1 MRNRK
6 GFTLIE
12 LLVVVAIIAILAAI
26 LFPVFARAKAR
37 AKMGTCLSNC
47 RQVGLAFLMYL
58 SENDDLMPC
67 MDSVWATNLRN
78 YTNGAASDG
87 GGTIWAGDNKARDA
101 GQSLDYFYKNSI
113 LACIG
118 GYMKNSSIWWCPDY
132 KNRNLKP
139 GLPTGSSTVTSAGD
153 GYWTYYPYNFR
164 LLCNFATNWQ
174 TSLATSGWPSGT
186 GTLRDKWAKTVV
198 PSTKTLPTSLGGFG
212 TVHAS
217 TDYPKPEKTM
227 IFWEKLPLHDLRR
240 LLTPTYGYV
249 IDPGSSKPCSF
260 LDGHASVIKAG
271 LVCFDDSNN
280 GVVAWPYRSQS
291 LGTFF
296 SPFLPR
302 NPNDMAEIGFS
313 DFIATGWDID

>member
-12 LLVVVAIIAILAAI
+12 LLVVIAIIAILAAI

-47 RQVGLAFLMYL
+47 RQVGIAFLMYL
-58 SENDDLMPC
+58 SENDDLMPS
-67 MDSVWATNLRN
+67 MDTVWSTSLRN
-78 YTNGAASDG
+78 YTNGAASDSS
-87 GGTIWAGDNKARDA
+87 GTIWAGDNKARDA

-132 KNRNLKP
+132 KNVNVKP
-139 GLPTGSSTVTSAGD
+139 GLPTGSSINTNAGNA
-153 GYWTYYPYNFR
+153 YWSYYPYNFR
-164 LLCNFATNWQ
+164 LLCNFAVGWQ
-174 TSLATSGWPSGT
+174 ALGTATWPSGT
-186 GTLRDKWAKTVV
+186 GTLRYKYQYTVN
-198 PSTKTLPTSLGGFG
+198 PPTRTLPTALGGLG
-212 TVHAS
+212 TLHAV
-217 TDYPKPEKTM
+217 TEFPKPEKTL

-260 LDGHASVIKAG
+260 LDGHAQVIKTG
-271 LVCFDDSNN
+271 NVCFDDSN
-280 GVVAWPYRSQS
+280 GGAGGWPYRTQS
-291 LGTFF
+291 LGTYF
-296 SPFLPR
+296 SPYLPR
-302 NPNDMAEIGFS
+302 NPNDMAEVGFS
-313 DFIATGWDID
+313 DFIAPGWDID